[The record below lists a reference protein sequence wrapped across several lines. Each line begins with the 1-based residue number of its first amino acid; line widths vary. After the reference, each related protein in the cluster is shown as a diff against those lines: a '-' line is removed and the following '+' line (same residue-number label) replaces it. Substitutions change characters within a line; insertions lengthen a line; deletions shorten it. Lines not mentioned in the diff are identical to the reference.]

1 MFLDISM
8 LSAGLVL
15 LVFAGDYLVK
25 GAAGLAERLGIAPLV
40 IGLTVVAFGTSAPE
54 LVVSLQ
60 SALSGAPDIAV
71 GNVVGSNIANVLLVM
86 GIPAMIAAIHA
97 KQRGLARN
105 VAVMLVFTVAF
116 MWMISD
122 DMLSRPEAAALFAGI
137 LLFTLVQ
144 LLRTRV
150 QSGEPDEENGDYHEE
165 LGEMPHG
172 PGRIALYLAGGLIG
186 LPIAAQLTV
195 MGASGIAETFGVSQA
210 AIGLTIVAL
219 GTSLPELA
227 TTMAAA
233 WRKEADVALG
243 NVIGSSIFNIG
254 AIMGITG
261 LIIPVPVSHVIITRD
276 MWFMLATAILLTVIC
291 FARITT
297 GRAIGA
303 GMLATYLVYIVLVF

>member
-1 MFLDISM
+1 MLLDFIM
-8 LSAGLVL
+8 LAAGLVL

-25 GAAGLAERLGIAPLV
+25 GAAGLAENLGIPPLI
-40 IGLTVVAFGTSAPE
+40 IGLTIVAFGTSAPE

-86 GIPAMIAAIHA
+86 GIPAIIAAIHA
-97 KQRGLARN
+97 NQHGLARN

-122 DMLSRPEAAALFAGI
+122 DRLDRLEAAGLFAGL
-137 LLFTLVQ
+137 LLFILAQV
-144 LLRTRV
+144 LRARAHV
-150 QSGEPDEENGDYHEE
+150 EDDQPDDYHDE
-165 LGEMPHG
+165 LGELPHA

-195 MGASGIAETFGVSQA
+195 AGASNLAETFGVSQA
-210 AIGLTIVAL
+210 AIGLTIVAI

-243 NVIGSSIFNIG
+243 NIIGSNIFNIG

-261 LIIPVPVSHVIITRD
+261 LIIPVPVSHIMIERD
-276 MWFMLATAILLTVIC
+276 MWIMLATAVALAVIC

-297 GRAIGA
+297 GRALGA
-303 GMLATYLVYIVLVF
+303 AMSVAYLAYIVMVF